1 MCSQII
7 IKEWM
12 LANQILCHLSK
23 HITIWAMLAHPIK
36 LCHVAFGLEAR
47 PVWVYLNKLG
57 QT

>member
-1 MCSQII
+1 
-7 IKEWM
+7 M